1 MKKFLIILITLI
13 LSSCNAFAADN
24 YINELNEYALWKNN
38 KHIKVWVQPCA
49 YKQTVLNAFREWMVA
64 GGGCIKF
71 VDANSESTA
80 NIKVY
85 FVPQFND
92 RKAGVTEHVSQAG
105 GKYMLSA
112 TIKIRY
118 TDYYNPKRT
127 LSKDEVYAV
136 AVHEIGHAIGI
147 LGHSSNRND
156 IMYPTTDIIGIHA
169 SARDVNTIRQFY
181 CSGKY

>member
-1 MKKFLIILITLI
+1 MKKILVVLIAFII
-13 LSSCNAFAADN
+13 SAGSAFAAN
-24 YINELNEYALWKNN
+24 TYINELSEYALWKNS
-38 KHIKVWVQPCA
+38 KRIKVWVQPCT
-49 YKQTVLNAFREWMVA
+49 YKQTVLNAFREWMTA

-71 VDANSESTA
+71 VDANSA
-80 NIKVY
+80 NNADIKVY

-92 RKAGVTEHVSQAG
+92 RKAGVTEHISV
-105 GKYMLSA
+105 GKYMHSA
-112 TIKIRY
+112 TVKIRY
-118 TDYYNPKRT
+118 TDYYNPKRL

-136 AVHEIGHAIGI
+136 AVHEIGHALGI

-169 SARDVNTIRQFY
+169 SNRDVNTIRQFY